1 MPRLAIGLIAGAFAL
16 SLAQSA
22 VAAEIVVKQ
31 GNKKFEPNKVTL
43 KVGDSIKFVNDDTI
57 THNVHSR
64 SPGHKFDLG
73 GQKPGTSVTHK
84 FTKAGKVKIR
94 CAIHPK
100 MKLTVTVK

>member
-1 MPRLAIGLIAGAFAL
+1 MPRFVFGLIAGALIL
-16 SLAQSA
+16 SVGQSA

-31 GNKKFEPNKVTL
+31 GGKKFDPKKISL
-43 KVGDSIKFVNDDTI
+43 SAGDSIKFVNDDSI

-64 SPGHKFDLG
+64 SAGNKFDLG
-73 GQKPGTSVTHK
+73 GQKPGTAVSYT
-84 FTKAGKVKIR
+84 FAKAGKVKVR